1 MNFTRYQV
9 FFNLFSIFLI
19 VSFFFVTFYKYH
31 GFASS
36 LSFNGGV
43 RVSINLPSADFDK
56 NKIDSSMKSIG
67 FEDVI
72 VRKADIYSN
81 IYDFEIGPKI
91 KERILAE
98 VSKDTEK
105 PNTNNQKI
113 ITETKTNINK
123 DKDKLNQNR
132 TQSQNQSQSQSQNQ
146 NQNQNQSIENKTQ
159 NSNTDNYSLSKIIE
173 EKLIKVLN
181 VTKESVISSETI
193 AASYGSNLL
202 RIAIKVVIYTL
213 IGILL
218 YISFRFNVAFAF
230 GACIS
235 LIHDLFL
242 SIAFVGVMQIEPSI
256 PVVAAILT
264 LLGYSTND
272 TIVVFDRIRLNIQ
285 EKGHS
290 ITNSVVDLSITQT
303 LSRTVITSLLTL
315 LSVLAMLLGGERSLK
330 DFALILIF
338 GIIMGTYSS
347 IFIASPCILYYEQIK
362 NWFKKY

>member
-1 MNFTRYQV
+1 MNFTRYQL

-19 VSFFFVTFYKYH
+19 ASFFFVTFYKYH

-43 RVSINLPSADFDK
+43 RVSINLPSTDFDK
-56 NKIDSSMKSIG
+56 NKIDNSMKSIG

-72 VRKADIYSN
+72 VRKADIYTN

-91 KERILAE
+91 KEKILAE
-98 VSKDTEK
+98 VSKDNVK

-123 DKDKLNQNR
+123 DKLNKK
-132 TQSQNQSQSQSQNQ
+132 QSQNQT
-146 NQNQNQSIENKTQ
+146 IENKTQ
-159 NSNTDNYSLSKIIE
+159 NSKTDNYSLSKIIE